1 MKETIRD
8 WLVTAI
14 VAGGAC
20 FFMFATMAAFTE
32 RSEERQDRIAI
43 IRQCYEAPGCTIS
56 ASELAELVQQGG
68 ER

>member
-1 MKETIRD
+1 MKKTIRD

-14 VAGGAC
+14 VAAGA
-20 FFMFATMAAFTE
+20 FFSVFATMSAFTE
-32 RSEERQDRIAI
+32 RSEERQERIAI

-56 ASELAELVQQGG
+56 ASELAELVQQEG